1 MYQDMDMQNLDTS
14 LFSISHP
21 TPAPRCGDLL
31 VAEPFLREE
40 YFNHAVIT
48 LIEYHPGTP
57 AMGLVLNKPTG
68 YTIGEAI
75 EGIDDNVRLPIFC
88 GGPLSCDRLFYIHS
102 LPHEFKG
109 SRKVAPG
116 IYVGGDFDQVKAYV
130 NMGLDTDCKIRFF
143 VGYSG
148 WDPRQLEEEINNH
161 VWAVTPPQTRKRYY
175 RTRTILSGTERSD
188 QWENLTAT
196 GCIIRPIRSSTEE
209 FAIYH
214 RIGRLSSDT
223 EPPRQGGGLIITGS
237 AE

>member
-48 LIEYHPGTP
+48 LIEYRPGSP
-57 AMGLVLNKPTG
+57 ALGLVLNKPTA
-68 YTIGEAI
+68 YTLGQAI
-75 EGIDDNVRLPIFC
+75 EGIDDEVNLPIFC

-130 NMGLDTDCKIRFF
+130 NMGLDTDSKIRFF

-148 WDPRQLEEEINNH
+148 WDPRQLEDEIANH
-161 VWAVTPPQTRKRYY
+161 VWAVTPAVSADTMLSPQDDSFWHRTVKSMGAPY
-175 RTRTILSGTERSD
+175 RNWL
-188 QWENLTAT
+188 
-196 GCIIRPIRSSTEE
+196 
-209 FAIYH
+209 YH
-214 RIGRLSSDT
+214 PANPQLN
-223 EPPRQGGGLIITGS
+223 
-237 AE
+237 